1 MLKGYPELKKSIIGL
16 ALSVA
21 VLIGL
26 ISCVAVLRRRNPHV
40 PMNEASITISEV
52 TVEKGA
58 VKLDWECDNVGVTSY
73 RVYRKTTDTGSWD
86 YYDSVHKKCLT
97 DNDVNNK
104 KIYGYYVEAYDSRK
118 KSQNKIVSPYIYI
131 YIDFDSDHGYQKMS
145 EIKPQL
151 TAKVEG
157 GKVKFSWKPIAN
169 VPLTYMGFYYE
180 KEDGSWA
187 LAKTLPANN
196 FSYEEEKRGTRYKIV
211 GRNISGKTEKRTA
224 EIIIDLESV

>member
-118 KSQNKIVSPYIYI
+118 NPKTKLFHRIFTYILISTAITGIKKCRKSNRSLQ
-131 YIDFDSDHGYQKMS
+131 QK
-145 EIKPQL
+145 L
-151 TAKVEG
+151 RA
-157 GKVKFSWKPIAN
+157 A
-169 VPLTYMGFYYE
+169 
-180 KEDGSWA
+180 
-187 LAKTLPANN
+187 
-196 FSYEEEKRGTRYKIV
+196 R
-211 GRNISGKTEKRTA
+211 
-224 EIIIDLESV
+224 